1 MVEGRRLVPLMPR
14 LVPQTAF
21 TATANQAASAMME
34 KNASLPPPCQTWNKD
49 GLFCSIDCQL
59 NPF

>member
-14 LVPQTAF
+14 LVPQTTF

-34 KNASLPPPCQTWNKD
+34 KNASLPPPSQTWNKD
-49 GLFCSIDCQL
+49 GEKLM
-59 NPF
+59 